1 MNYWSDIKEG
11 LSDRTEVASQ
21 LLLLVL
27 SVYIFIMAENYL
39 IGKVPVLFIGL
50 LCWFLLRHKTKHS
63 ILWII
68 FFVLLLLDL
77 YHFYFRVANHHFMLM
92 FIVLIVGSFSYHK
105 RGDVLQKNI
114 QMLLVVILTASVV
127 QKLMS
132 SQFMSGDFYYYMAN
146 RGYLFRNFLNF
157 FPENLEI
164 AKSNSQRILA
174 LQDTDPNFAQ
184 HIVSNDILPNL
195 GKISLIYVWLTVI
208 VEVVVAIAL
217 SWRPKNI
224 WTHLL
229 FLAMIFGILCT
240 RLETGF
246 MALLAICGIMLC
258 SNVKLRLL
266 YAVIVIGCI
275 TLIVTKLG
283 YH

>member
-1 MNYWSDIKEG
+1 
-11 LSDRTEVASQ
+11 
-21 LLLLVL
+21 
-27 SVYIFIMAENYL
+27 
-39 IGKVPVLFIGL
+39 
-50 LCWFLLRHKTKHS
+50 
-63 ILWII
+63 
-68 FFVLLLLDL
+68 
-77 YHFYFRVANHHFMLM
+77 MLM
-92 FIVLIVGSFSYHK
+92 FMVLIVGSFGYHK

-146 RGYLFRNFLNF
+146 RGFLFRNFLNF

-164 AKSNSQRILA
+164 AKSNSELILA

-184 HIVSNDILPNL
+184 RIVLNDILPKL

-217 SWRPKNI
+217 FWRPKNI

-229 FLAMIFGILCT
+229 F
-240 RLETGF
+240 
-246 MALLAICGIMLC
+246 
-258 SNVKLRLL
+258 
-266 YAVIVIGCI
+266 
-275 TLIVTKLG
+275 
-283 YH
+283 